1 MKNKRPFFLIP
12 ILLLILGLSS
22 CSDFLSFKN
31 GADVSFDLP
40 EDVCRNV
47 AARAGVSYSSAL
59 ITAKVELYVND
70 KLFDVDYQSF
80 ADRSQPKLTFVFNNV
95 PVKAAAY
102 ANISL
107 YLEDIEFGSGT
118 SDPVTVKGGENII
131 EITLKMIQYS
141 VPCTKY
147 MIPRYNDKV
156 FLQGNDHVDYFL
168 RDSPTA
174 RISSNEKPDFENASD
189 YCFDKEG
196 NVYVITWH
204 DYESNG
210 NYYKEVW
217 IESNKNGF
225 QKIILNNSERD
236 IKNIKVFADLTS
248 GDVYLYCDNS
258 NNQSIKK
265 VGTDYSWSGNI
276 WSILNVNIS
285 NYSDATIKRITV
297 DNDSMG
303 VLYQSRMMG
312 FGGTADYRLSK
323 VIISTGTQLELEL
336 PPYSAIPF
344 NGKDTIKN
352 NNENN
357 YYYEDDY
364 FLTFTDLIARE
375 GFVYLPYKY
384 EYVGEFSRTEKQNEY
399 GNLSAGRKDLYSY
412 GGIIR
417 VDVRTDSAIP
427 SSIDTNITPLD
438 MSEQGRVHI
447 VEANTS
453 DFLYQSKTPNDYLT
467 YSYQDLVDKKT
478 AIIGN
483 PTSSGN
489 VNDIPF
495 GGFINLYSPDSI
507 NSKEQFFGAGK
518 NLAIRPKRLVISDSG
533 YFFYTSNDI
542 WRYKKVNRAVT
553 IDLETFTVTDVKLMD
568 IEEDNPDCLAFKTIA
583 SGYFGPTSEATEK
596 GSKAFTY
603 VADDEAFYEVFS
615 GDFAI
620 LEQNYKGNNV
630 IPVVYPN
637 SNIPDTQFMLPRPRS
652 DGYGYDYFI
661 SNSANA
667 YIASYDNP
675 NFAKVTDYCF
685 DSDGYVYSITRKGD
699 NELER
704 WVESNK
710 NGFDPICLKAE
721 TDDQTEIGRIL
732 SDISTGK
739 IYYTYDYNGNYIISL
754 INGTTYYWGTEKEI
768 LQYTGEGWLEILFVQ
783 AYDNCFYFFYKL
795 EDTEYTDHYYYTKRK
810 FSISGNDIVIST
822 AENYPSIELDVEGCI
837 INNNESGY
845 DFNSDDNMY
854 FSDMLYQEGYIY
866 LFFNYSNIEDSWY
879 NRPDYYS
886 YGGIIRI
893 KEDGNQISQLGFSTD
908 VIDLK
913 QSGRLSVYNDYSKVL
928 LYNSQSQDD
937 NIAYSYQDLLDKYN
951 VTDDSQKP
959 FIPLQ
964 AYDYKFYSPND
975 ALSETRLFG
984 PAKIAALKPKHLVF
998 LDEGYCFYIDTDDI
1012 VRYKKV
1018 RRVVTVDLENF
1029 SIKRIRVPEIESTDT
1044 TSNMVFANVNSVFFG
1059 DDFSAY
1065 YYNESSSSYTFTS
1078 NISSENQLV
1087 IPYVK

>member
-1 MKNKRPFFLIP
+1 M
-12 ILLLILGLSS
+12 GLSS

-31 GADVSFDLP
+31 GADISFDLP

-210 NYYKEVW
+210 NYFKEAW
-217 IESNKNGF
+217 LESNKPGF
-225 QKIILNNSERD
+225 QKIIFDNSTKSID
-236 IKNIKVFADLTS
+236 NLKVFADLTL

-265 VGTDYSWSGNI
+265 VGTDYSWSD
-276 WSILNVNIS
+276 SITTLLNC
-285 NYSDATIKRITV
+285 SDASIKRIAV
-297 DNDSMG
+297 DNSIMWI
-303 VLYQSRMMG
+303 LYQSYILG
-312 FGGTADYRLSK
+312 QGGATADYRLVK
-323 VIISTGTQLELEL
+323 VMISSDNQLILTKKID
-336 PPYSAIPF
+336 IPF
-344 NGKDTIKN
+344 NGKDFIKN

-357 YYYEDDY
+357 YYYEEDY

-384 EYVGEFSRTEKQNEY
+384 EYVGEFSRTEKQKEY

-417 VDVRTDSAIP
+417 VDVRTDSVIP

-453 DFLYQSKTPNDYLT
+453 DFLYQSKAPNDYLT

-478 AIIGN
+478 AIIEN

-495 GGFINLYSPDSI
+495 GGFINLYSPDSL

-568 IEEDNPDCLAFKTIA
+568 IEEDNPDCLAFKTIG
-583 SGYFGPTSEATEK
+583 SGYFGSTSEATEK
-596 GSKAFTY
+596 GSKAYTY

-620 LEQNYKGNNV
+620 LEQNYKGNN
-630 IPVVYPN
+630 ITPVVYPN
-637 SNIPDTQFMLPRPRS
+637 SNIPTTQFMLGRPLE
-652 DGYGYDYFI
+652 DFGYDYFL
-661 SNSANA
+661 SDYADG

-685 DSDGYVYSITRKGD
+685 DSDGYVYAITCKGD
-699 NELER
+699 NQR
-704 WVESNK
+704 WIESN
-710 NGFDPICLKAE
+710 NEAVGSICVK
-721 TDDQTEIGRIL
+721 DDDDYNTNIDQIF

-739 IYYTYDYNGNYIISL
+739 TYYTYYDADNYVISL
-754 INGTTYYWGTEKEI
+754 INSSTCYFGTEKEI
-768 LQYTGEGWLEILFVQ
+768 LQYTGDENIYILFVR
-783 AYDNCFYFFYKL
+783 AYDDCLYFLYTM
-795 EDTEYTDHYYYTKRK
+795 EDSGYTDHYYYTKRK

-822 AENYPSIELDVEGCI
+822 AENYPSVELNVKGCI
-837 INNNESGY
+837 INNNEAGY
-845 DFNSDDNMY
+845 DFNSDDNFY
-854 FSDMLYQEGYIY
+854 FSNMLYQEGYIY
-866 LFFNYSNIEDSWY
+866 LFFNYGNIEDSLY
-879 NRPDYYS
+879 DRPDYYS

-893 KEDGNQISQLGFSTD
+893 DENGSQISQLGFSTD

-913 QSGRLSVYNDYSKVL
+913 QSGRLSVYNDGDAP
-928 LYNSQSQDD
+928 LYQSENQNDYL
-937 NIAYSYQDLLDKYN
+937 AYSYQNLLDKYN
-951 VTDDSQKP
+951 AIESGAQGDKNV
-959 FIPLQ
+959 IPLQ
-964 AYDYKFYSPND
+964 AYDYKFYTPND
-975 ALSETRLFG
+975 AVSETRLFG
-984 PAKIAALKPKHLVF
+984 PAKIAALKPKRLVF
-998 LDEGYCFYIDTDDI
+998 LDEGYCFYMDTDDI

-1018 RRVVTVDLENF
+1018 RRIVTVDLENF
-1029 SIKRIRVPEIESTDT
+1029 SIKSIRVPEIEFNDSTT
-1044 TSNMVFANVNSVFFG
+1044 NMVFANFASNFFG
-1059 DDFSAY
+1059 QTMQATDVGATAY
-1065 YYNESSSSYTFTS
+1065 NYDAGNKTYTPAASSG
-1078 NISSENQLV
+1078 NKLV
-1087 IPYVK
+1087 IPYVKQSN